1 MENIIKSVREL
12 GKAIQADETFKAY
25 IAAKLDADNDETLQ
39 NAIGEFNLVKMQI
52 SEETQKEDKDEAK
65 LQELNVQL
73 RKCYADII
81 ANEKMQKYNNANQ
94 LYSGLI
100 NKVYAILEM
109 CCNGEDPETCEVKT
123 EEASCGGNCASCGG
137 CG

>member
-25 IAAKLDADNDETLQ
+25 IAAKMDADNDETLQ

-109 CCNGEDPETCEVKT
+109 CCNGEDPETCEP
-123 EEASCGGNCASCGG
+123 EEHSCSGSCSTCGG
-137 CG
+137 CH

>member
-109 CCNGEDPETCEVKT
+109 CCNGEDPETCEP
-123 EEASCGGNCASCGG
+123 EEHSCSGSCSTCGG
-137 CG
+137 CH

>member
-25 IAAKLDADNDETLQ
+25 IEAKTEADNDETLQ

-65 LQELNVQL
+65 LQELNVKL
-73 RKCYADII
+73 RKSYADII

-109 CCNGEDPETCEVKT
+109 CCNGEDPETCEP
-123 EEASCGGNCASCGG
+123 EEHSCSGSCSTCGG
-137 CG
+137 CH

>member
-25 IAAKLDADNDETLQ
+25 IAAKMDADNDEALQ

-81 ANEKMQKYNNANQ
+81 ANEKLQKYNNANQ

-100 NKVYAILEM
+100 NKVYAILEL
-109 CCNGEDPETCEVKT
+109 CCNGEDPETCEP
-123 EEASCGGNCASCGG
+123 EEHSCSGSCSTCGG
-137 CG
+137 CH

>member
-25 IAAKLDADNDETLQ
+25 IEAKTEADNDETLQ

-52 SEETQKEDKDEAK
+52 NEEAQKEDKDEAK

-73 RKCYADII
+73 RKSYADII

-109 CCNGEDPETCEVKT
+109 CCNGEDPVTCEP
-123 EEASCGGNCASCGG
+123 EEHSCSGSCSTCGG
-137 CG
+137 CH

>member
-25 IAAKLDADNDETLQ
+25 IAAKMDADNDEALQ

-100 NKVYAILEM
+100 NKVYAILEL
-109 CCNGEDPETCEVKT
+109 CCNGEDPETCEP
-123 EEASCGGNCASCGG
+123 EEHSCSGSCSTCGG
-137 CG
+137 CH

>member
-25 IAAKLDADNDETLQ
+25 IEAKTEADNDETLQ

-52 SEETQKEDKDEAK
+52 NEEAQKEDKDEAK

-109 CCNGEDPETCEVKT
+109 CCNGEDPETCEP
-123 EEASCGGNCASCGG
+123 EEHSCSGSCSTCGG
-137 CG
+137 CH

>member
-25 IAAKLDADNDETLQ
+25 IAAKMDADNDEALQ

-65 LQELNVQL
+65 LQELNVKL
-73 RKCYADII
+73 RKCYDDII

-109 CCNGEDPETCEVKT
+109 CCNGEDPETCEP
-123 EEASCGGNCASCGG
+123 EEHSCSGSCSTCGG
-137 CG
+137 CH

>member
-25 IAAKLDADNDETLQ
+25 IAAKMDADNDETLQ

-100 NKVYAILEM
+100 NKVYAILEL
-109 CCNGEDPETCEVKT
+109 CCNGEDPETCEP
-123 EEASCGGNCASCGG
+123 EEHSCSGSCSTCGG
-137 CG
+137 CH

>member
-12 GKAIQADETFKAY
+12 GKAIQADETCKAY

-65 LQELNVQL
+65 LQELNVKL

-100 NKVYAILEM
+100 NKVYAILEL
-109 CCNGEDPETCEVKT
+109 CCNGEDPETCEP
-123 EEASCGGNCASCGG
+123 EEHSCSGSCSTCGG
-137 CG
+137 CH

>member
-25 IAAKLDADNDETLQ
+25 IAAKLDADNDEALQ

-65 LQELNVQL
+65 LQELNVKL

-100 NKVYAILEM
+100 NKVYAILEL
-109 CCNGEDPETCEVKT
+109 CCNGEDPETCEP
-123 EEASCGGNCASCGG
+123 EEHSCSGSCSTCGG
-137 CG
+137 CH

>member
-25 IAAKLDADNDETLQ
+25 IAAKMDADNDEALQ
-39 NAIGEFNLVKMQI
+39 NAIGEFNRVKMQI

-65 LQELNVQL
+65 LQELNVKL

-100 NKVYAILEM
+100 NKVYAILEL
-109 CCNGEDPETCEVKT
+109 CCNGEDPETCEP
-123 EEASCGGNCASCGG
+123 EEHSCSGSCSTCGG
-137 CG
+137 CH

>member
-100 NKVYAILEM
+100 NKVYAILEL
-109 CCNGEDPETCEVKT
+109 CCNGEDPETCEP
-123 EEASCGGNCASCGG
+123 EEHSCSGSCSTCGG
-137 CG
+137 CH

>member
-1 MENIIKSVREL
+1 M
-12 GKAIQADETFKAY
+12 
-25 IAAKLDADNDETLQ
+25 DADNDEALQ

-109 CCNGEDPETCEVKT
+109 CCNGEDPETCEP
-123 EEASCGGNCASCGG
+123 EEHSCSGSCSTCGG
-137 CG
+137 CH

>member
-52 SEETQKEDKDEAK
+52 NEEAQKEDKDEAK

-73 RKCYADII
+73 RKSYADII

-109 CCNGEDPETCEVKT
+109 CCNGEDPETCEP
-123 EEASCGGNCASCGG
+123 EEHSCSGSCSTCGG
-137 CG
+137 CH

>member
-25 IAAKLDADNDETLQ
+25 IAAKMDADNDEALQ

-65 LQELNVQL
+65 LQELNVKL

-100 NKVYAILEM
+100 NKVYAILEL
-109 CCNGEDPETCEVKT
+109 CCNGEDPETCEP
-123 EEASCGGNCASCGG
+123 EEHSCSGSCSTCGG
-137 CG
+137 CH

>member
-1 MENIIKSVREL
+1 MENIIKSVRKL

-25 IAAKLDADNDETLQ
+25 IAAKMDADNDEALQ

-65 LQELNVQL
+65 LQELNVKL

-100 NKVYAILEM
+100 NKVYAILEL
-109 CCNGEDPETCEVKT
+109 CCNGEDPETCEP
-123 EEASCGGNCASCGG
+123 EEHSCSGSCSTCGG
-137 CG
+137 CH

>member
-12 GKAIQADETFKAY
+12 GKAIQADETFKTY
-25 IAAKLDADNDETLQ
+25 IAAKMDADNDEALQ

-65 LQELNVQL
+65 LQELNVKL

-100 NKVYAILEM
+100 NKVYAILEL
-109 CCNGEDPETCEVKT
+109 CCNGEDPETCEP
-123 EEASCGGNCASCGG
+123 EEHSCSGSCSTCGG
-137 CG
+137 CH

>member
-25 IAAKLDADNDETLQ
+25 IAAKLDADNDEALQ

-100 NKVYAILEM
+100 NKVYAILEL
-109 CCNGEDPETCEVKT
+109 CCNGEDPETCEP
-123 EEASCGGNCASCGG
+123 EEHSCSGSCSTCGG
-137 CG
+137 CH

>member
-73 RKCYADII
+73 RKSYADII

-109 CCNGEDPETCEVKT
+109 CCNGEDPETCEP
-123 EEASCGGNCASCGG
+123 EEHSCSGSCSTCGG
-137 CG
+137 CH

>member
-81 ANEKMQKYNNANQ
+81 DNEKMQKYNNANQ

-109 CCNGEDPETCEVKT
+109 CCNGEDPETCPAVAHKCSG
-123 EEASCGGNCASCGG
+123 SCSTCGG
-137 CG
+137 CH

>member
-25 IAAKLDADNDETLQ
+25 IAAKMDADNDETLQ

-73 RKCYADII
+73 RKSYADII

-109 CCNGEDPETCEVKT
+109 CCNGEDPETCEP
-123 EEASCGGNCASCGG
+123 EEHSCSGSCSTCGG
-137 CG
+137 CH

>member
-109 CCNGEDPETCEVKT
+109 CCNGEDPETSEP
-123 EEASCGGNCASCGG
+123 EEHSCSGSCSTCGG
-137 CG
+137 CH

>member
-25 IAAKLDADNDETLQ
+25 IAAKMDADNDEALQ

-65 LQELNVQL
+65 LQELNVKL
-73 RKCYADII
+73 RKCYA
-81 ANEKMQKYNNANQ
+81 
-94 LYSGLI
+94 
-100 NKVYAILEM
+100 
-109 CCNGEDPETCEVKT
+109 
-123 EEASCGGNCASCGG
+123 
-137 CG
+137 

>member
-25 IAAKLDADNDETLQ
+25 IEDKTEADNDETLQ

-52 SEETQKEDKDEAK
+52 NEEAQKEDKDEAK

-73 RKCYADII
+73 RKSYADII

-109 CCNGEDPETCEVKT
+109 CCNGEDPETCEP
-123 EEASCGGNCASCGG
+123 EEHSCSGSCSTCGG
-137 CG
+137 CH

>member
-25 IAAKLDADNDETLQ
+25 IAAKTEADNDETLQ

-52 SEETQKEDKDEAK
+52 NEEAQKEDKDEAK

-73 RKCYADII
+73 RKSYADII

-109 CCNGEDPETCEVKT
+109 CCNGEDPETCEP
-123 EEASCGGNCASCGG
+123 EEHSCSGSCSTCGG
-137 CG
+137 CH

>member
-65 LQELNVQL
+65 LQELNVKL

-109 CCNGEDPETCEVKT
+109 CCNGEDPETCEP
-123 EEASCGGNCASCGG
+123 EEHSCSGSCSTCGG
-137 CG
+137 CH

>member
-25 IAAKLDADNDETLQ
+25 IAAKMDADNDETLQ

-65 LQELNVQL
+65 LQELNVKL

-100 NKVYAILEM
+100 NKVYAILEL
-109 CCNGEDPETCEVKT
+109 CCNGEDPETCEP
-123 EEASCGGNCASCGG
+123 EEHSCSGSCSTCGG
-137 CG
+137 CH

>member
-65 LQELNVQL
+65 LQELNVKL

-100 NKVYAILEM
+100 NKVYAILEL
-109 CCNGEDPETCEVKT
+109 CCNGEDPETCEP
-123 EEASCGGNCASCGG
+123 EEHSCSGSCSTCGG
-137 CG
+137 CH